1 MENENIEMETLQT
14 ESEMETPQTPEAEQP
29 EKSKELQSAIAQK
42 EHFKKKFEDSQ
53 KTIEELRRDPKFSNQ
68 VSSMDTM
75 QAVRLSKA
83 LQGFSEEETDFI
95 LRNTPGKTPEEIIKA
110 SQDEWV
116 KDAIQARRAKAA
128 AQNKVP
134 SPGSSSPFANTVKSP
149 QDVNA
154 MLEGKSKEEQSRL
167 MQEYEAKVVKEM
179 RAKGI

>member
-14 ESEMETPQTPEAEQP
+14 EPEMETPQTPEAEQP

-53 KTIEELRRDPKFSNQ
+53 KTIEELRRDPKSSSQ

-95 LRNTPGKTPEEIIKA
+95 LRNTSSKTPDEIIKA

-116 KDAIQARRAKAA
+116 KEAIQARRAKAA

-134 SPGSSSPFANTVKSP
+134 SPGSSSPFASTVKSP
-149 QDVNA
+149 QEVND
-154 MLEGKSKEEQSRL
+154 MIEGKSKEERSRI
-167 MQEYEAKVVKEM
+167 MQEYEAKVIKENK
-179 RAKGI
+179 AKGI

>member
-1 MENENIEMETLQT
+1 MENENIENDTLT
-14 ESEMETPQTPEAEQP
+14 NESEMETPQTPEAEKP
-29 EKSKELQSAIAQK
+29 ETSKELLSAIAQK
-42 EHFKKKFEDSQ
+42 DHFRKKFEESQ
-53 KTIEELRRDPKFSNQ
+53 KEIEELRRDPKFSSQ

-95 LRNTPGKTPEEIIKA
+95 LRNTPGKTPDEIIKA

-167 MQEYEAKVVKEM
+167 MQDYEAKVIKEM
-179 RAKGI
+179 KAKGI